1 LGIMLREIR
10 SEKFRQQLLKI
21 YDAKPYLGDFV
32 QKLNCM
38 RHGPAI
44 AEWLIHRGLTG
55 DSLIS
60 WMREKQGNSFLE
72 SMKTIAAE
80 IERAPKRPVLV
91 GRDYIPPGAI

>member
-1 LGIMLREIR
+1 MLREIR

-32 QKLNCM
+32 QKLNHM

-44 AEWLIHRGLTG
+44 AEWLIRRGLVG
-55 DSLIS
+55 ESLLT
-60 WMREKQGNSFLE
+60 WMQEKQGNSFLE
-72 SMKTIAAE
+72 TMKTIASE

-91 GRDYIPPGAI
+91 GKDYIPPGAV